1 MSQTGSI
8 APNFHEGRRSEYLA
22 QYVFSSFGTAVA
34 VPHQED
40 HGLDLICT
48 LTERIGQRA
57 WAKASYT
64 VQVKS
69 ELKPWIFQGKNSV
82 EWLVKHPLP
91 FFLCVVNKM
100 TSTLRVYHTAPRCY
114 AWGLGDLP
122 EKLKMIP
129 TEETVGQ
136 STQWNGKY
144 KFSLVPILAID
155 IVRLADDEYWKNARK
170 VLECWIEIDNNN
182 LTRIRTG
189 LHSWE
194 MPDKYETNTMPRRSR
209 ITQWLSNPSE
219 ELLSNGIRHLSEC
232 LECIGTQ
239 FHNTNNVVAAVLIG
253 LLYRHLHQKCAV
265 FADDKNNVGGGLNR
279 VFTALNE
286 SPLKTQNYFFS
297 GVDELGKILE
307 NALQAEA
314 RPPRR

>member
-1 MSQTGSI
+1 
-8 APNFHEGRRSEYLA
+8 
-22 QYVFSSFGTAVA
+22 
-34 VPHQED
+34 
-40 HGLDLICT
+40 
-48 LTERIGQRA
+48 
-57 WAKASYT
+57 

-69 ELKPWIFQGKNSV
+69 ELKPWIFQSKNSV

-91 FFLCVVNKM
+91 FFLCVVNKR
-100 TSTLRVYHTAPRCY
+100 TSTLRVYHTAPRCF

-122 EKLKMIP
+122 EQLEMTP

-136 STQWNGKY
+136 STQWNGEY

-155 IVRLADDEYWKNARK
+155 IARLADDEYWKNART
-170 VLECWIEIDNNN
+170 VLECWIEIENHN

-189 LHSWE
+189 LHSWQ
-194 MPDKYETNTMPRRSR
+194 MPDKYETNTIPSGGRV
-209 ITQWLSNPSE
+209 TQWLSRPPE
-219 ELLSNGIRHLSEC
+219 ELLNNGIRHLSEC

-239 FHNTNNVVAAVLIG
+239 FHNTDNFVAAALVA
-253 LLYRHLHQKCAV
+253 LLYRHLHQKFAV
-265 FADDKNNVGGGLNR
+265 FADNKTDVGGGLSR
-279 VFTALNE
+279 VFTALNDL
-286 SPLKTQNYFFS
+286 PLKRQNYFFS